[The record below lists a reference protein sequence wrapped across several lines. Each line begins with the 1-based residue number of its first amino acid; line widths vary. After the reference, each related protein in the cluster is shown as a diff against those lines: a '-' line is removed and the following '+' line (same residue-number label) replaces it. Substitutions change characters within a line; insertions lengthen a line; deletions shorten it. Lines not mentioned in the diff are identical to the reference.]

1 MSHHHD
7 RVELIA
13 HTLLCFI
20 GGIAIYCALAARVA
34 GAS

>member
-13 HTLLCFI
+13 HTLLCFL
-20 GGIAIYCALAARVA
+20 GGVAIYLALASRV
-34 GAS
+34 GLL